1 MFITTSTSSVKRT
14 THRLL
19 WYGYI
24 YYTLF
29 IVLLSFAFLFT
40 YSLSFATRLNRSY
53 TFGVVS
59 NIALALFLLFAF
71 VALTT
76 LYYLFDAAYQFN
88 MYLTTTPG
96 ETVLFTASSS
106 TLLVNQLYLSL
117 SPINVYYFPFGY
129 IFVLIT
135 VLSILVCLAYN
146 TNELAS
152 FLLYCVIILSA
163 GYTLF
168 FTTSLLVFFFAYEM
182 LLIPSFFILYNF
194 AKTRKCVEAAYL
206 MFFWTQFGAL
216 FLIFAF
222 LYLFQISGS
231 HSFEVINLLYFSTY
245 ELNFLF
251 FCMIFGFGVKLP
263 IWPFYGWLPKAH
275 VEAST
280 NFSIFLSGVLVKFAF
295 FALLRCLLTLQLEP
309 TAYLVYPF
317 LTIGVIDA
325 SLKLF
330 YQIDLKKLVAYST
343 VVEMHWLTICVI
355 SGQSALMLASFC
367 MLISHALLSTNSF
380 LLVDAIGRRFKTRL
394 ITEISGLNFLC
405 PKLFIISLINL
416 LIFLGFPGSIMFV
429 AEILFF
435 SFFFDLYPLLSL
447 WFVFILY
454 LITPTMFFRSWTNV
468 LFGMSVYLMRTL
480 PLDLTLKELLIYS
493 GLIILMFWLGI
504 SWQIFVV

>member
-1 MFITTSTSSVKRT
+1 M
-14 THRLL
+14 

-29 IVLLSFAFLFT
+29 IVLLSIVFISSYYLT
-40 YSLSFATRLNRSY
+40 SIKSLNRIQVLGTIS
-53 TFGVVS
+53 T
-59 NIALALFLLFAF
+59 ITLALFVLLAF
-71 VALTT
+71 IALTI
-76 LYYLFDAAYQFN
+76 LYYLFDNLWYLN
-88 MYLTTTPG
+88 LYLTNTPG
-96 ETVLFTASSS
+96 EVVLFTSSCS
-106 TLLVNQLYLSL
+106 TLLVSQLSL
-117 SPINVYYFPFGY
+117 SLSSVNIYYFPFGY

-135 VLSILVCLAYN
+135 VLSILFCLAYN
-146 TNELAS
+146 TNELAA

-163 GYTLF
+163 GYTMF
-168 FTTSLLVFFFAYEM
+168 FTTSLLVFFFSYEM

-222 LYLFQISGS
+222 LYLFQTAGS
-231 HSFEVINLLYFSTY
+231 HSFEVINLLYFSSY

-295 FALLRCLLTLQLEP
+295 FAFLRCLLTLQLEP

-394 ITEISGLNFLC
+394 ITEINGLNFIC
-405 PKLFIISLINL
+405 PKLFLIGLVNL

-447 WFVFILY
+447 WFILILY

-468 LFGMSVYLMRTL
+468 LFGMSIYFLRTL
-480 PLDLTLKELLIYS
+480 PLDLTLKELLVYG
-493 GLIILMFWLGI
+493 GLILLMFWLGI
-504 SWQIFVV
+504 SWQMFVV